1 MSPRSNSADEFSWN
15 FKYGNLQSQGAYT
28 KVIGLVPK
36 IKELPFEFARKVKI
50 IFNAA
55 KTPSDIAKDL
65 EMTKARAAIE

>member
-1 MSPRSNSADEFSWN
+1 MKPNLKNLTLFET
-15 FKYGNLQSQGAYT
+15 YGNLQSQGAYT